1 MSKLSIIIPVYNE
14 KNTILEIVKRV
25 EAAQLPSGMEK
36 EIIIV
41 DDFST
46 DGTREILKGL
56 KDKHQIIFLEKNQ
69 GKGNAMKQ
77 GYSLAIGEYIISQ
90 DADLEYDPNEYSILL
105 EPLIKGM
112 ADVVYGSRLLTG
124 RPHHVLFFWHYI
136 ANKILTL
143 FSNAFTNLNLSDME
157 TGYKMFTRQALD
169 KIKNKLKSKR
179 FGIEPEITAQVA
191 KNNLR
196 VYEVGISYYGRGYE
210 EGKKIGW
217 KDGVQ
222 AIWYIIK
229 YNLFD

>member
-25 EAAQLPSGMEK
+25 NQVDLIGGLEK
-36 EIIIV
+36 EIIII
-41 DDFST
+41 DDCSN
-46 DGTREILKGL
+46 DGTKDILETL
-56 KDKHQIIFLEKNQ
+56 KDRYKIIFLEKNL
-69 GKGNAMKQ
+69 GKGNAVRQ
-77 GYSLAIGEYIISQ
+77 GFLVASGDYIIIQ
-90 DADLEYDPNEYSILL
+90 DADLEYDPEEYNMLL
-105 EPLIKGM
+105 KPLLNDR
-112 ADVVYGSRLLTG
+112 ADVVYGSRLLTDK
-124 RPHHVLFFWHYI
+124 PHRVLFFQHFLG
-136 ANKILTL
+136 NRFLTL
-143 FSNAFTNLNLSDME
+143 LSNVFTNLNLSDME
-157 TGYKMFTRQALD
+157 TCYKVFNRQALD
-169 KIKNKLKSKR
+169 KIKNRLKSKR

-229 YNLFD
+229 YNLFG